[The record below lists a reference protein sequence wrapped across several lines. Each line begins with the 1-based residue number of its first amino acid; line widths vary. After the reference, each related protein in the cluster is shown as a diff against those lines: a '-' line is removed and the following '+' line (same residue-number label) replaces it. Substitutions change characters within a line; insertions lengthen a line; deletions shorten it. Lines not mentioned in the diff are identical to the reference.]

1 MTQKARIEADM
12 MTWFTSLLGKP
23 SRCAASEKDST
34 GDAGRANGR
43 YDGRFQAICKL
54 RISWQDRKGRNRSRR
69 VRVVD
74 MSGTGVLVKCA
85 VPIDPGSF
93 VYIKTQELG
102 MLGSAYV
109 RRCDSL
115 LFTYHIGLQF
125 QSPLT
130 LHL

>member
-1 MTQKARIEADM
+1 MS
-12 MTWFTSLLGKP
+12 WFTSLLGKS
-23 SRCAASEKDST
+23 SRGTASEKDST
-34 GDAGRANGR
+34 GDAGRADDR
-43 YDGRFQAICKL
+43 YDGRIQTIGKF
-54 RISWQDRKGRNRSRR
+54 RISWQDSKGRNRSKR

-74 MSGTGVLVKCA
+74 MSGTGALVKCG

-109 RRCDSL
+109 RRCDAL

-130 LHL
+130 LRF